1 MSFCDVEE
9 VNESPEPA
17 VGERG
22 VLSMV
27 PLPKSVARGGG
38 AGAALPDG
46 CARTYFVESETS
58 TPEDSRPAP
67 MSAGISSSSLC

>member
-1 MSFCDVEE
+1 
-9 VNESPEPA
+9 
-17 VGERG
+17 
-22 VLSMV
+22 MV

-58 TPEDSRPAP
+58 TPEVSRPAP
-67 MSAGISSSSLC
+67 TSAGISSSSSC